1 MAAKKKTA
9 ERIEETG
16 HRNADEFE
24 SDLRARHQTKHLF
37 TEGRFTREFRINEA
51 GVPMSEEGHDANKAR
66 LVEDARNNGVRV
78 TGIDDVTVDEDEYLE
93 DGRRRIVYSAPVVE
107 ALPTEVRK
115 ADEDAEAGELDPLT
129 LNGASVATYDAN
141 PKPGQGTKGE
151 DKPADAANRQNDKQ
165 SDTKKKG

>member
-1 MAAKKKTA
+1 MAAKKKAA

-16 HRNADEFE
+16 HRNAGEFE
-24 SDLRARHQTKHLF
+24 NDLRARHQTKHLF

-51 GVPMSEEGHDANKAR
+51 GVPMSEEGHDANRAR

-107 ALPTEVRK
+107 ALRTEART

-129 LNGASVATYDAN
+129 LAGESVATHDAN
-141 PKPGQGTKGE
+141 PKPGEGTKGE
-151 DKPADAANRQNDKQ
+151 DKPDTANRQ